1 MADATTAMRGS
12 REGSHRFIIPHMIS
26 TSTKLRLTVGAGVL
40 ALVITGAVA
49 LNATQHAVEVVGDAS
64 ELKVVQGLL
73 AVLLLVGVVL
83 AWFAYASLADD
94 IAKRVEVE
102 AALRASEAKFAGILE
117 IAADAIISVDE
128 QQRIL
133 HFNRG
138 AELTFG
144 YAATEM
150 LGEPLSRLLPAR
162 FRPGHET
169 HVRAFGQAR
178 ETSRQMG
185 ERREIFALRRDGSE
199 FPAEAS
205 ISKLAR
211 AGGPSIFTVLLRD
224 VSERHE
230 RDEGRRQLATAVA
243 KLGETLDV
251 DSTEQS
257 IAQLAL
263 PWLGDGA
270 ILDVLT
276 GTDQLRRVVPVTG
289 DAGLDAALAEV
300 ARFSIDLDSPS
311 RVVDVLRRG
320 RTELVGTV
328 DDEWIEAH
336 SADDAEIARMRALR
350 MDSVILLPLIAREHV
365 LGVLKIFRRPGRP
378 TFTEN
383 DRRLAEELALRAAF
397 ALDNARLY
405 ATARQATHERDHAL
419 GVVSHDLR
427 NPISAIGMSARA
439 LLGSIA
445 PGDTTKRELVQNI
458 MASQDLTQRM
468 IRDLLDVASIQMG
481 RLSVERRTEALRP
494 ILDRAMAL
502 FVREAEERDIAL
514 TLQAEPAL
522 PDVSG
527 DPERLLQVLSNLV
540 ANALRF
546 TERGGRVT
554 VGARRAGDEV
564 EVSVADT
571 GAGIPTANM
580 PRIFERYWTVRGN
593 APKGGTGLG
602 LAIARSI
609 VEAHGGRIWAE
620 SEVGKG
626 STFRFTVRVA
636 S

>member
-1 MADATTAMRGS
+1 
-12 REGSHRFIIPHMIS
+12 MIS

-40 ALVITGAVA
+40 ALLLTGLVA
-49 LNATQHAVEVVGDAS
+49 LDATQHAVEVVGDAS

-73 AVLLLVGVVL
+73 AVMLLVGIVL

-102 AALRASEAKFAGILE
+102 AALRASEGKFAGILE

-128 QQRIL
+128 QQRVL

-144 YAATEM
+144 YSAAEM
-150 LGEPLSRLLPAR
+150 LGEPLSRLLPGR
-162 FRPGHET
+162 FRGGHEV
-169 HVRAFGQAR
+169 HVRAFGTAPQ
-178 ETSRQMG
+178 TSRQMG
-185 ERREIFALRRDGSE
+185 ERREIFGLRRDGTE

-205 ISKLAR
+205 ISKLMR
-211 AGGPSIFTVLLRD
+211 ASGSSIYTVLLRD
-224 VSERHE
+224 VSERRE
-230 RDEGRRQLATAVA
+230 NDEGQRRLATAVA
-243 KLGETLDV
+243 KLGETLEI
-251 DSTEQS
+251 DSTEHS
-257 IAQLAL
+257 IAQLPL

-276 GTDQLRRVVPVTG
+276 GTDQLRRVVPATG
-289 DAGLDAALAEV
+289 DAQLDAALTDV
-300 ARFSIDLDSPS
+300 ARYPIDFDSPS

-320 RTELVGTV
+320 RTELVASV

-336 SADDAEIARMRALR
+336 SADDAEVARMRALG
-350 MDSVILLPLIAREHV
+350 MDSVILLPLVAREHV
-365 LGVLKIFRRPGRP
+365 LGVLKIFRRTGRP
-378 TFTEN
+378 SFSEN
-383 DRRLAEELALRAAF
+383 DRRFAEELALRAAF

-439 LLGSIA
+439 LLASLPPA
-445 PGDTTKRELVQNI
+445 ETAKRELVQNI

-481 RLSVERRTEALRP
+481 RLSVERRTEALLP
-494 ILDRAMAL
+494 ILERAMAL
-502 FVREAEERDIAL
+502 FVREAEDRDIVL
-514 TLQAEPAL
+514 TLASDQAL
-522 PDVSG
+522 PHVSG

-554 VGARRAGDEV
+554 IAARPIGDEV
-564 EVSVADT
+564 EVSVTDT
-571 GAGIPTANM
+571 GAGIPAANM

-626 STFRFTVRVA
+626 SSFRFTVRVA

>member
-1 MADATTAMRGS
+1 
-12 REGSHRFIIPHMIS
+12 MIS
-26 TSTKLRLTVGAGVL
+26 TSTKLRVTVGAGVL
-40 ALVITGAVA
+40 SLMLIGVVA
-49 LNATQHAVEVVGDAS
+49 LRATQRAVEVVGDAS

-73 AVLLLVGVVL
+73 AVLLILGIVL

-117 IAADAIISVDE
+117 IAADTIISVDE

-144 YAATEM
+144 YAADEL
-150 LGEPLSRLLPAR
+150 LGEPLSRLLPER
-162 FRPGHET
+162 FRVGHES
-169 HVRAFGQAR
+169 HVRSFGAAP

-185 ERREIFALRRDGSE
+185 ERREIFGRRRDGTE

-205 ISKLAR
+205 ISKLSR
-211 AGGPSIFTVLLRD
+211 VGGSSIYTVLLRD
-224 VSERHE
+224 VSERRD
-230 RDEGRRQLATAVA
+230 RDEGRRLLATAVA
-243 KLGETLDV
+243 KLGETLELDP
-251 DSTEQS
+251 TEHS
-257 IAQLAL
+257 IAQLPL

-276 GTDQLRRVVPVTG
+276 GTEHIRRVVPATG
-289 DAGLDAALAEV
+289 DAQLDAALADV
-300 ARFSIDLDSPS
+300 ARHPIDFDSPS

-320 RTELVGTV
+320 RTELVPQV
-328 DDEWIEAH
+328 NDEWIEAH
-336 SADDAEIARMRALR
+336 SADDAEVARMRALG
-350 MDSVILLPLIAREHV
+350 MDSVILLPLIARGHV
-365 LGVLKIFRRPGRP
+365 LGVLKIFRRRGQPA
-378 TFTEN
+378 FSEN
-383 DRRLAEELALRAAF
+383 DRRFAEELTLRAAF

-439 LLGSIA
+439 LLASL
-445 PGDTTKRELVQNI
+445 PPEDTAKRELVQNI

-481 RLSVERRTEALRP
+481 RLSVERRREAIRP
-494 ILDRAMAL
+494 ILERAMAL
-502 FVREAEERDIAL
+502 FLREADDRGIAL
-514 TLQAEPAL
+514 SLGSEAAL

-527 DPERLLQVLSNLV
+527 DPERLVQVLSNLI

-546 TERGGRVT
+546 TERGGHVT
-554 VGARRAGDEV
+554 IAARRLHEEV
-564 EVSVADT
+564 EVRVTDT
-571 GAGIPTANM
+571 GAGIPAASM

-626 STFRFTVRVA
+626 SSFRFTVRVA